1 MTYKFTNS
9 AQNVLEIAKEI
20 AIELGHNY
28 IGTEHILYGLT
39 EEENG
44 VASKVLENQ
53 NINSEN
59 VLEEIENLIGRDEG
73 RTITSLG
80 FTPRT
85 KRVLEN
91 AFLEARKLDSDYI
104 GTEHILIGIMREADS
119 IAVRIEIYEKSLLNI
134 LLLEFSSII
143 DSIAIFKNS
152 ELDDMA

>member
-1 MTYKFTNS
+1 MEYKFTNS

-59 VLEEIENLIGRDEG
+59 VLEEIENLI
-73 RTITSLG
+73 IIAI
-80 FTPRT
+80 
-85 KRVLEN
+85 K
-91 AFLEARKLDSDYI
+91 
-104 GTEHILIGIMREADS
+104 EHIQRIKNKS
-119 IAVRIEIYEKSLLNI
+119 IER
-134 LLLEFSSII
+134 
-143 DSIAIFKNS
+143 
-152 ELDDMA
+152 